1 MTASLVAEETFAES
15 FTTRDTVAVE
25 TPANFA
31 MSLIV
36 GDARA
41 TLWFDFVVT
50 GWQRPRITPP
60 SQASD
65 YRNGAPEMTPLF
77 LRSQIWPMIE

>member
-41 TLWFDFVVT
+41 TLWCEVF
-50 GWQRPRITPP
+50 RIDDERVDEITKV
-60 SQASD
+60 
-65 YRNGAPEMTPLF
+65 GEL
-77 LRSQIWPMIE
+77 L